1 MPPKPNTKLRIAVP
15 LIAGIGAIAFAAAVA
30 VQSGRNTATPQPP
43 AAPTD
48 SLVEDGTMPPAEAAH
63 PTPPPPAGDAEPEP
77 RRRTVEEGDRPES
90 TAGEAPPSERAAPEQ
105 AQQDRDAPQ
114 RAAAD
119 RQDDPPAAE
128 DAEQSTDQ
136 PPEQPAGDRPVYRV
150 RAVDEP
156 VEPGTLGSI
165 DAGTKGIIEFSPYGA
180 GIESLRL
187 NGYTNLVGQNP
198 TDPEHLVQ
206 VQSQTVRDY
215 GSGPVAATPL
225 AALRIEIDGQAVA
238 LGRTRIWRADP
249 DQPGR
254 FSAVIETEAGEPII
268 RIERAFE
275 FEPDAYDFVLEQRII
290 NVDDEPHDVRWVQAG
305 PIDMPEPTTRYAG
318 DKRRVRFGTIPYP
331 GGPVNADEE
340 LRGRG
345 KFLDGGPVETIWSD
359 EGTQQRLSWF
369 AFTDRYFA
377 VAVHPIY
384 DQTDPTA
391 TRRLRAVESIERLV
405 LEPTAS
411 NLAAPRLL
419 VSQLTSP
426 ELPLDP
432 GARANLSMGVYA
444 GPLKKEVIRDVPRLA
459 ALNLDA
465 IVTYNIGGFCA
476 EFCTASWM
484 TNLLTGALTFFQS
497 IVSDWALSIILLVL
511 AVRSILHPLTRF
523 VQTRMARFGA
533 QMQVIGPKMKQ
544 VQEKYKPQP
553 SDTPDVKMEKQ
564 KKMQAEVG
572 ALFREE
578 GVNPASALGCLPIFL
593 QSPVWIALYS
603 SLFFFFPMRHDAA
616 FGGLFQNLT
625 GGAWPFL
632 ADLSLPDHAIPLPIA
647 IDIPLLSEIWGSVTA
662 INILP
667 LLMGFVFWAHQK
679 YMTPQTSAT
688 MSPEQEFQ
696 MKTMKVVS
704 IGMFPIFMYNAPS
717 ALTIYFVTNSTIA
730 IFESRWIRAQAKA
743 KGLLDPE
750 QIKERIRERKS
761 KRTAKG
767 GFMDR
772 LREQAETYQKL
783 KAQQEQ
789 QRAQQRKK
797 VANTS
802 SRQTG
807 DRYKKRK

>member
-15 LIAGIGAIAFAAAVA
+15 LIAGLGAIAFAAAVA
-30 VQSGRNTATPQPP
+30 VQSGADRRPGPASPDASPNAAAVPGPTQEP
-43 AAPTD
+43 AAQEPGVEEPTSEPQTAD
-48 SLVEDGTMPPAEAAH
+48 EPRPGEADPPEDPAEA
-63 PTPPPPAGDAEPEP
+63 
-77 RRRTVEEGDRPES
+77 
-90 TAGEAPPSERAAPEQ
+90 RA
-105 AQQDRDAPQ
+105 D
-114 RAAAD
+114 
-119 RQDDPPAAE
+119 
-128 DAEQSTDQ
+128 TDQ
-136 PPEQPAGDRPVYRV
+136 PTDPPPGGDDAPDPEATPLPNVPDGIYRV
-150 RAVDEP
+150 RPVEDP

-165 DAGTKGIIEFSPYGA
+165 EEGTKGIIEFSPYGA

-187 NGYTNLVGQNP
+187 TGYTNLVGQDP

-206 VQSQTVRDY
+206 IQSQTVRDY

-225 AALRIEIDGQAVA
+225 AALRIEVDGQAIA
-238 LGRTRIWRADP
+238 LGRTAIWNADP
-249 DQPGR
+249 ERPGR
-254 FSAVIETEAGEPII
+254 FTATIETQAGEPVV
-268 RIERAFE
+268 RIERAFK

-290 NVDDEPHDVRWVQAG
+290 NLDDRPHTVRWVQAG
-305 PIDMPEPTTRYAG
+305 PVDMPEPTTRYAG
-318 DKRRVRFGTIPYP
+318 DKRRVRFGTIPYTN
-331 GGPVNADEE
+331 GPVLADDE
-340 LRGRG
+340 LRGRA
-345 KFLDGGPVETIWSD
+345 KYLDGGPVETIWSD
-359 EGTQQRLSWF
+359 GGTEERLSWF

-377 VAVHPIY
+377 VAVHTLY
-384 DQTDPTA
+384 DQDDPA
-391 TRRLRAVESIERLV
+391 VSRRLRAVESIQRLI
-405 LEPTAS
+405 LEKRGNTEEPGI
-411 NLAAPRLL
+411 L
-419 VSQLTSP
+419 VSRLTSP
-426 ELPLDP
+426 GLRLDP
-432 GARANLSMGVYA
+432 GNRVNLSMGVYA
-444 GPLKKEVIRDVPRLA
+444 GPLKKDVIRAVPRLEA
-459 ALNLDA
+459 INLDE

-484 TNLLTGALTFFQS
+484 TGLLTNALRFFES
-497 IVSDWALSIILLVL
+497 LINDWALSIILLVL
-511 AVRSILHPLTRF
+511 TVRGILHPLTRF

-544 VQEKYKPQP
+544 IQEKYKPQP
-553 SDTPDVKMEKQ
+553 ADDTDTKAEKQ
-564 KKMQAEVG
+564 KKMQSEIG

-632 ADLSLPDHAIPLPIA
+632 ADLSLPDNAIPLPA
-647 IDIPLLSEIWGSVTA
+647 PIDIPLLSEIWGSITA
-662 INILP
+662 INVLP

-679 YMTPQTSAT
+679 YMTPQTSTT

-750 QIKERIRERKS
+750 QIKEKARQRKA
-761 KRTAKG
+761 KRSAKG
-767 GFMDR
+767 GFMER
-772 LREQAETYQKL
+772 LKDQAETYQKL

-802 SRQTG
+802 ARQSG
-807 DRYKKRK
+807 ERYKKRK